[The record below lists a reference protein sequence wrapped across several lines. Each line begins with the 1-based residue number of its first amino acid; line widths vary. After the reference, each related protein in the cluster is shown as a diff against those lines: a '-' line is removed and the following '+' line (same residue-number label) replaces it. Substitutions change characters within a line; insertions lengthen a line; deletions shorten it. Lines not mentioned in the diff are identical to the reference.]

1 MMEQGEWES
10 QRGPH
15 EVTAGRHLD
24 GDRPSFLKM
33 FNRGQTV
40 HPQDAVCVWGGGAGR
55 GRDSAPSG
63 GFGLMTLEVLP
74 KPRSKI
80 LGLYEDL

>member
-1 MMEQGEWES
+1 MWMMEQREWES

-33 FNRGQTV
+33 FNRGQMV
-40 HPQDAVCVWGGGAGR
+40 HPQDA
-55 GRDSAPSG
+55 APSG
-63 GFGLMTLEVLP
+63 RFGLMTLEVLL
-74 KPRSKI
+74 KLRSKI
-80 LGLYEDL
+80 LELYEGL